1 MKENERCC
9 TGCVQC
15 APMRV
20 HIERAKE
27 TFSLTFD
34 DLTPEQKA
42 ELTGPSGASPYIG
55 ENGNWF
61 VGELDTGVQAQGA
74 QGPKG
79 EQGPQGDTGATG
91 PKGEQGPQGVQGP
104 KGDQGPQGDTGA
116 TGAKGDT
123 GACVYNL
130 LDNSDFVHPVAQA
143 GVNGAHGATGYAVD
157 RWMRTSG
164 ATVSQ
169 AADGLKIVSDK
180 TSWTAGIQQ
189 RFEAKRFA
197 DVMTFAVRGVFPV
210 ACRLFVYIGSGTTNF
225 GTAYFQG
232 DAAERT
238 LVLKLTKPDGLTGA
252 EVVNMYISPDTG
264 STGTAA
270 VVRWAALYEG
280 EYTAETLP
288 PYVPKGYAAELAE
301 CLRYYRRITATNE
314 TFAGYCANGVS
325 YCMIP
330 LQTMRIKPSLVP
342 SGKFYYTLGNKQ
354 GTTTATATAH
364 SANVNRAIIKCA
376 ITETGILTGTISP
389 QGDID
394 ISADL

>member
-1 MKENERCC
+1 M
-9 TGCVQC
+9 T
-15 APMRV
+15 AT
-20 HIERAKE
+20 AASLSADE
-27 TFSLTFD
+27 TPTANLV
-34 DLTPEQKA
+34 KA
-42 ELTGPSGASPYIG
+42 GDHYEL
-55 ENGNWF
+55 
-61 VGELDTGVQAQGA
+61 ELGIPQGR
-74 QGPKG
+74 K
-79 EQGPQGDTGATG
+79 GDTGAT
-91 PKGEQGPQGVQGP
+91 PKIKLSVVTGEPGTDARVEQSGTAENPMVEFTIP
-104 KGDQGPQGDTGA
+104 RGDTGSLGNLTINGKA
-116 TGAKGDT
+116 PDAAGKVTLTAADLGAMDKD
-123 GACVYNL
+123 VHMYNL
-130 LDNSDFVHPVAQA
+130 LDNSDFVHPVAQT

-180 TSWTAGIQQ
+180 TNWTAGIQQ
-189 RFEAKRFA
+189 RIEAKRFA

-238 LVLKLTKPDGLTGA
+238 LVLKLTKPDGLTGD
-252 EVVNMYISPDTG
+252 EVVNVYISPDTE

-270 VVRWAALYEG
+270 FVRWAALYEG

-376 ITETGILTGTISP
+376 ITETGVLTGTISP